1 MELARLIEKMY
12 LGATVYRPRFK
23 YSKSLDADRRAFNA
37 YKYLNKNTSHN
48 TKKMK

>member
-37 YKYLNKNTSHN
+37 YKYLNKKYKPQY
-48 TKKMK
+48 KKD